1 MRKLVLLALAV
12 ALAAGCSKNPEKT
25 VLAKVGNKEI
35 TLAQFNAE
43 LAQVPEKYKKQF
55 LQDKEAFLDELI
67 VREVLRQEA
76 ERQFGPLDSTAA
88 AAQSDTAHTMNPAWF
103 QRINEVMKNA
113 TDTVKVSLDEARDF
127 YNKRNAEMGGRSF
140 GEMAPMIQA
149 YLKRQKQQVLAAAYV
164 DTLKAHAVIWKN
176 QKIIDKWNAE
186 LENPIRDALKEGK
199 PVAALFVVSDFAPSM
214 QAWSDLQTVLGGKED
229 QVKPVLVDLK
239 QMPYLGRRYKIMQVP
254 TLIVLDKEG
263 KELARK
269 VGATSTDQLAE
280 TLKEAGIEV
289 TFQPADT
296 TASSAAAKKQ

>member
-25 VLAKVGNKEI
+25 VLAKVGDKEI

-149 YLKRQKQQVLAAAYV
+149 YLKRQKQQELAAAYV

-199 PVAALFVVSDFAPSM
+199 PVAALFV
-214 QAWSDLQTVLGGKED
+214 
-229 QVKPVLVDLK
+229 
-239 QMPYLGRRYKIMQVP
+239 
-254 TLIVLDKEG
+254 
-263 KELARK
+263 
-269 VGATSTDQLAE
+269 
-280 TLKEAGIEV
+280 
-289 TFQPADT
+289 
-296 TASSAAAKKQ
+296 